1 MFLLFIPYSYNIF
14 IVSDQIHL
22 YKREVKSVAEVAPG
36 VFVLAYHRNF
46 SFSSGQVVAV
56 DLVPN
61 GRPRLYSIAS
71 GVNDNEIEILFDL
84 RAEGHLTPKLAKLR
98 PSDIIWVS
106 EPFGNYRT
114 LPGKGYWI
122 AAGTGVAPFV
132 SMARSGLTSS
142 KTLIH
147 GGRTDEHF
155 YFSNIFERSLGNK
168 YIRCCSQQ
176 EDTAHFK
183 GRLTEWLKSATDLD
197 LNARFFLCG
206 SAEMVVQVRDILI
219 AKGVP
224 FKNITSE
231 TYF

>member
-1 MFLLFIPYSYNIF
+1 MFITYSYNLS
-14 IVSDQIHL
+14 IVSDHIHL
-22 YKREVKSVAEVAPG
+22 YKREVKSVTEVAKG

-56 DLVPN
+56 DIVPN

-84 RAEGHLTPKLAKLR
+84 RAEGYLTPKLAKLL
-98 PSDIIWVS
+98 PGDIIWVS

-155 YFSNIFERSLGNK
+155 YFSTIFEKTLGDK

-176 EDTAHFK
+176 EDTAHYK
-183 GRLTEWLKSATDLD
+183 GRLTEWLRNTADLD
-197 LNARFFLCG
+197 VNARFFLCG

-219 AKGVP
+219 AKGVA
-224 FKNITSE
+224 FKNIISE